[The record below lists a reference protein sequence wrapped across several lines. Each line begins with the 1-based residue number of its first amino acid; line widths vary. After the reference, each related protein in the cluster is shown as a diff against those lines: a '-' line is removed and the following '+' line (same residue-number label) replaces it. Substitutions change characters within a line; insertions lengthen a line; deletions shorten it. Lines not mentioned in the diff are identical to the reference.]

1 MKIKLLLILVVSLN
15 AVGYAQTHKLLR
27 GKVLFQNFVL
37 ENVDVINKTAFIGT
51 KTNSKGEFILSVSVN
66 DSILFY
72 SKDFHL
78 KGIKLSLEDIEENNM
93 VVVIDKKAEELKEVV
108 IHQINV
114 DWKFDKR
121 WEETKR
127 DEATLYRNENKI
139 KNPGV
144 NDGSIDKPF
153 DAIKVGKLLFGGL
166 FKGKKKGDDT
176 EVDFK
181 KAAVYH
187 FDQKFYTETL
197 QLKKE
202 EVGSFLDFCDFDPE
216 SKTVLSE
223 NSNSLI
229 FMDYL
234 YKKNKEFKK
243 LHAPD

>member
-1 MKIKLLLILVVSLN
+1 MKIKLLVILIACVHSF
-15 AVGYAQTHKLLR
+15 GYSQTHKLLR
-27 GKVLFQNFVL
+27 GKVMFQNFVL
-37 ENVDVINKTAFIGT
+37 ENVDVINKTAFTST
-51 KTNSKGEFILSVSVN
+51 KTNNKGEFILAVSVN

-78 KGIKLSLEDIEENNM
+78 KGIQLSLEDIQENNM
-93 VVVIDKKAEELKEVV
+93 IVLIDKKAEELKEVI
-108 IHQINV
+108 IHKINV
-114 DWKFDKR
+114 DWKFDKK

-144 NDGSIDKPF
+144 NDGSIDKPLDF
-153 DAIKVGKLLFGGL
+153 VKVGKLLFGGL
-166 FKGKKKGDDT
+166 FRGKKQGDV
-176 EVDFK
+176 EIDFK
-181 KAAVYH
+181 KAAVYN

-197 QLKKE
+197 KLKKE

-223 NSNSLI
+223 NSNALI

-243 LHAPD
+243 LHAPE